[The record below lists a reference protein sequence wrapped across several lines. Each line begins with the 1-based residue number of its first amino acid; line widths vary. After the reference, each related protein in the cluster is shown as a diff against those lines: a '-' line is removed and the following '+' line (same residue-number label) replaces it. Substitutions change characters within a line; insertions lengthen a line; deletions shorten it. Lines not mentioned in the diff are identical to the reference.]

1 MAAKTYNVTKQKQ
14 IIDLNGDSVNF
25 DLTFNAKSKDGKP
38 FYVSV
43 VDQEGLD
50 NGKEISFKKSEN
62 GEISANIVSDKNI
75 YKSYNLVIKADEP
88 CTVDIS
94 IDKKLIQPNI
104 PKQVP
109 QSRPVQV
116 AKPPPQKRGWKS
128 WKKIILIVVIVLGI
142 ALLAYFYFGDKKSDT
157 ASVSVNNDTCS
168 PSNTPDSTY
177 SHMSSLSQEIE
188 GIVPSP

>member
-43 VDQEGLD
+43 VDQESLD
-50 NGKEISFKKSEN
+50 NGREIAFKKSEN

-75 YKSYNLVIKADEP
+75 YKSYNLVIRADNP
-88 CTVDIS
+88 CIVDIS
-94 IDKKLIQPNI
+94 VDKKLIQPNI

-109 QSRPVQV
+109 QPRPVQV

-128 WKKIILIVVIVLGI
+128 WKKIMLIVVIVLGI
-142 ALLAYFYFGDKKSDT
+142 ALLAYFYFGNKKSDKK
-157 ASVSVNNDTCS
+157 VQNIEDVCS
-168 PSNTPDSTY
+168 PSNTPDSVL
-177 SHMSSLSQEIE
+177 SNMSSLSQQIGEIT
-188 GIVPSP
+188 PSP